1 MSYQTVFEEF
11 FEQVKSSI
19 KEGTFA
25 KLTMAKTIGDTDL
38 KNIFVRLHFLENNEY
53 NFAFT
58 FRYKTEEVEQFHS
71 VDQTFLIL
79 SSYIKNPFTN
89 ALLFT
94 IEKDLIFKVNK
105 KNAASL
111 TEQTP
116 TFKHASDVM
125 LEMIEKKII

>member
-38 KNIFVRLHFLENNEY
+38 KNIFVRLHLLENNEY

-71 VDQTFLIL
+71 VEQTFLIL

>member
-38 KNIFVRLHFLENNEY
+38 KNIFVRLHLLENNEY

-71 VDQTFLIL
+71 VEQTFLIL

-125 LEMIEKKII
+125 LEMIEKKTI

>member
-11 FEQVKSSI
+11 FEQVKLSI

-38 KNIFVRLHFLENNEY
+38 KNIFVRLHLLENNEY

-71 VDQTFLIL
+71 VEQTFLIL

>member
-11 FEQVKSSI
+11 FGQVKSSI

-38 KNIFVRLHFLENNEY
+38 KNIFVRLHLLENNEY

-71 VDQTFLIL
+71 VEQTFLIL

>member
-38 KNIFVRLHFLENNEY
+38 KNIFVRLHLLENNEY

-71 VDQTFLIL
+71 VEQTFLIL

-125 LEMIEKKII
+125 LEMIEKKTS

>member
-38 KNIFVRLHFLENNEY
+38 KNIFVRLHLLENNEY

-71 VDQTFLIL
+71 VEQTFLIL

-94 IEKDLIFKVNK
+94 TEKDLIFKVNK

-111 TEQTP
+111 TEQGQ

>member
-1 MSYQTVFEEF
+1 MSYQSIFEEF
-11 FEQVKSSI
+11 YEHVKSSI

-38 KNIFVRLHFLENNEY
+38 KNIFVRLYLLEDNTY

-58 FRYKTEEVEQFHS
+58 FRYKTEEVEQFHGI
-71 VDQTFLIL
+71 DQTFLIL

-94 IEKDLIFKVNK
+94 TEKDLIFKVNK
-105 KNAASL
+105 KNAGSL
-111 TEQTP
+111 TEQAP

-125 LEMIEKKII
+125 IEMIEKKII

>member
-1 MSYQTVFEEF
+1 MSYQTEFEEF
-11 FEQVKSSI
+11 CNQVLLSI
-19 KEGTFA
+19 QNGTFA

-38 KNIFVRLHFLENNEY
+38 KNIFVRLRLLENNTY
-53 NFAFT
+53 DFALT

-71 VDQTFLIL
+71 IDQTFLIL
-79 SSYIKNPFTN
+79 KSYIKNPFTN

-94 IEKDLIFKVNK
+94 TAMDLVFKVNK

-111 TEQTP
+111 TEQLP

-125 LEMIEKKII
+125 LEMVEKKIV

>member
-38 KNIFVRLHFLENNEY
+38 KNIFVRLHLLENNEY

-94 IEKDLIFKVNK
+94 TEKDLIFKVNK
-105 KNAASL
+105 KNAAS
-111 TEQTP
+111 
-116 TFKHASDVM
+116 
-125 LEMIEKKII
+125 

>member
-38 KNIFVRLHFLENNEY
+38 KNIFVRLHLLENNEF

-58 FRYKTEEVEQFHS
+58 VRYKTEEVEQFHS
-71 VDQTFLIL
+71 VEQTFLIL

-94 IEKDLIFKVNK
+94 TEKDLIFKVNK

-111 TEQTP
+111 TEQGP
-116 TFKHASDVM
+116 TFKHESDVM

>member
-25 KLTMAKTIGDTDL
+25 KLSMAKTIGDTDL
-38 KNIFVRLHFLENNEY
+38 KNIFVRLHLLENNEY

-71 VDQTFLIL
+71 VEQTFLIL

>member
-38 KNIFVRLHFLENNEY
+38 KNIFVRLHLLENNEY

-71 VDQTFLIL
+71 VEQTFLIL

-94 IEKDLIFKVNK
+94 TEKDLIFKVNK

-111 TEQTP
+111 TEQGP

>member
-11 FEQVKSSI
+11 FGQVKSSI

-38 KNIFVRLHFLENNEY
+38 KNIFVRLHLLENNEY
-53 NFAFT
+53 DFAFT

-71 VDQTFLIL
+71 VEQTFLIL

>member
-38 KNIFVRLHFLENNEY
+38 KNIFVRLHLLENNEY

-71 VDQTFLIL
+71 VEQTFLIL

-125 LEMIEKKII
+125 LEMIEKKIV

>member
-11 FEQVKSSI
+11 FEQVKLSI

-38 KNIFVRLHFLENNEY
+38 KNIFVRLHLLENNEY
-53 NFAFT
+53 DFAFT

-71 VDQTFLIL
+71 VEQTFLIL

>member
-38 KNIFVRLHFLENNEY
+38 KNIFVRLHLLENNEY

-94 IEKDLIFKVNK
+94 TEKDLIFKVNK

-111 TEQTP
+111 TEQAP
-116 TFKHASDVM
+116 TFKNADASLVEY
-125 LEMIEKKII
+125 LGK

>member
-11 FEQVKSSI
+11 FEQVKLSI

-38 KNIFVRLHFLENNEY
+38 KNIFVRLHLLENNEY
-53 NFAFT
+53 DFAFT

-71 VDQTFLIL
+71 VEQTFLIL

-94 IEKDLIFKVNK
+94 TEKDLIFKVNK

>member
-38 KNIFVRLHFLENNEY
+38 KNIFVRLHLLENNEY

>member
-1 MSYQTVFEEF
+1 MSYQAVFTEFYEE
-11 FEQVKSSI
+11 VKSSI
-19 KEGTFA
+19 NQGTFA

-38 KNIFVRLHFLENNEY
+38 KNIFVRLHLFEDNTY

-58 FRYKTEEVEQFHS
+58 FRYKTEEVEQYHS
-71 VDQTFLIL
+71 IEQTFLIL

-94 IEKDLIFKVNK
+94 TEKDIIFKVNK

-111 TEQTP
+111 TEQAP

-125 LEMIEKKII
+125 IEMIEKKIV

>member
-1 MSYQTVFEEF
+1 MTYQSVFEDF
-11 FEQVKSSI
+11 FEQVKLSI

-38 KNIFVRLHFLENNEY
+38 KNIFVRLNLLENNEY
-53 NFAFT
+53 NFSFI
-58 FRYKTEEVEQFHS
+58 FRYKTEEVEQTHS
-71 VDQTFLIL
+71 VEQTFLIL

-94 IEKDLIFKVNK
+94 TDKDLIFKINK

-111 TEQTP
+111 TEQVP

-125 LEMIEKKII
+125 LEMVEKKIV

>member
-38 KNIFVRLHFLENNEY
+38 KNIFVRLHLLENNEY

-71 VDQTFLIL
+71 VEQTFLIL

-111 TEQTP
+111 TEQAP